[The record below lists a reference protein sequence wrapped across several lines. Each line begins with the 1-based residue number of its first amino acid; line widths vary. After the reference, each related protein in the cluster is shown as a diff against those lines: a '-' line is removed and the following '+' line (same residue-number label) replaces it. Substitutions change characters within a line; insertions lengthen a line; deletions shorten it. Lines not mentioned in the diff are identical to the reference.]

1 MLAAQLGL
9 TLILLT
15 VCSFVPG
22 FIAVRRLPWNPLE
35 KLCGSIA
42 LSLTILYLV
51 CFGAY
56 CFAPGFLTAI
66 CRGFAGASVL
76 LGVLAWKDIR
86 RLVRSYGA
94 RQALAGFSFLLAWT
108 LAMLSM
114 IRNYSGALWAGD
126 WAEHFQRTLIFLHRF
141 PARVPI
147 VGDYKLPARPP
158 MMNVL
163 GAFFLAQTA
172 DRYEIFQLVFAFLN
186 LLLFLS
192 CCLMMRALRRD
203 DSESGVKKRSSRVLP
218 LVALFA
224 MNPMLMENA
233 TYAWTKE
240 LTAFFVALAL
250 WLYLAGLRKNDGV
263 RIVAA
268 FLALAA
274 GLLVHYS
281 AGPYIAFLALHYL
294 IRVLPKRPD
303 KLRELAVIGGACG
316 LLLATWFGWSIAVY
330 GIHDTFASNTSV
342 TSGAQ
347 YPGSTLAKIGANLF
361 DTAVPAIFRDPDA
374 LSMFDQPNTAGKLR
388 DNFFAIYQ
396 TNLIFG
402 MGLIGGPLALW
413 LFCRAVRRA
422 VGRESRFWLYLA
434 PFVVVTGIAVVGER
448 DQVGV
453 AHLTLIAIE
462 ALGVTLIAA
471 SFPWRR
477 WTAIFVIAGCVVDFS
492 LGVFLQARVESF
504 DNTPQRTVFEGF
516 NLIGNDLQLGAMGP
530 DSLSGAAWRN
540 WHLKNQE
547 ALDNEWLRRD
557 RQLPQNSA
565 VVQRYANLFEQD
577 LKSNAQ
583 DWQGWYGRNGGAMT
597 FLGDH
602 SAGPSRGGW
611 DARPVAMLL
620 LFAGLLGVFSRESMR
635 LAPAEARKPAGIGKP
650 TARKPVAR
658 KR

>member
-9 TLILLT
+9 TLLLLA
-15 VCSFVPG
+15 VCSFTPG

-35 KLCGSIA
+35 KICGSIA
-42 LSLTILYLV
+42 LSLIVLYLV

-56 CFAPGFLTAI
+56 CLAPAYLPLACRAFAAV
-66 CRGFAGASVL
+66 SVL
-76 LGVLAWKDIR
+76 LAVLAWKDIR
-86 RLVRSYGA
+86 RLASSHGA
-94 RQALAGFSFLLAWT
+94 RQALAAYSFLLAWA
-108 LAMLSM
+108 LAILTM

-126 WAEHFQRTLIFLHRF
+126 WAEHFQRTLFFLHRF
-141 PARVPI
+141 PIRVPI

-158 MMNVL
+158 LMNVL

-186 LLLFLS
+186 LLLLLP
-192 CCLMMRALRRD
+192 CCLMLRAL
-203 DSESGVKKRSSRVLP
+203 VKQRSARTLP

-240 LTAFFVALAL
+240 LTAFFVVLAL
-250 WLYLAGLRKNDGV
+250 WLYLAGLRKSDGV

-268 FLALAA
+268 FVALAA

-294 IRVLPKRPD
+294 IRVFPKRPH
-303 KLRELAVIGGACG
+303 KLRDLAVIGCACG
-316 LLLATWFGWSIAVY
+316 LLLATWFGWSIAAY

-342 TSGAQ
+342 TSSAQ
-347 YPGSTLAKIGANLF
+347 YQGSTFAKIGGNLL

-402 MGLIGGPLALW
+402 MGLIGGPFALW
-413 LFCRAVRRA
+413 LFYHAMRRH

-434 PFVVVTGIAVVGER
+434 PFVVVAGIAVVGER
-448 DQVGV
+448 DNIGV
-453 AHLTLIAIE
+453 AHLTLIPIE

-471 SFPWRR
+471 SFPWPR
-477 WTAIFVIAGCVVDFS
+477 WTAALLIAGCVIDFS
-492 LGVFLQARVESF
+492 LGVFLQARVEGF
-504 DNTPQRTVFEGF
+504 DNTPQKAVFEGF
-516 NLIGNDLQLGAMGP
+516 NLVGNDLQLGAMGP
-530 DSLSGAAWRN
+530 DSLSESAWRN
-540 WHLKNQE
+540 WHMKNQE
-547 ALDNEWLRRD
+547 AQDNQWLRRD
-557 RQLPQNSA
+557 RQLPQNSP

-583 DWQGWYGRNGGAMT
+583 IWQGWYARNGGRTA

-602 SAGPSRGGW
+602 LAWPSSATWNAP
-611 DARPVAMLL
+611 ALAVLL
-620 LFAGLLGVFSRESMR
+620 LFAGLLSVFWRQSIR
-635 LAPAEARKPAGIGKP
+635 LAPAEARKP
-650 TARKPVAR
+650 TAARNPAAR

>member
-1 MLAAQLGL
+1 MLAAELGL
-9 TLILLT
+9 TLLLLA

-22 FIAVRRLPWNPLE
+22 FMAVRRLSWNPLE
-35 KLCGSIA
+35 KLCGSVA
-42 LSLTILYLV
+42 LSLTVLYLV

-56 CFAPGFLTAI
+56 CFAPGSLTAI
-66 CRGFAGASVL
+66 CRAFAAASVL
-76 LGVLAWKDIR
+76 LGLLAWKDIR

-94 RQALAGFSFLLAWT
+94 RQALAGYGFLLAWT
-108 LAMLSM
+108 LTILSM
-114 IRNYSGALWAGD
+114 IRNYSGVGWTGD
-126 WAEHFQRTLIFLHRF
+126 WAEHFQRTLFFLHRF
-141 PARVPI
+141 PVHTPI
-147 VGDYKLPARPP
+147 TGGYKFPARPP
-158 MMNVL
+158 MMNLL

-172 DRYEIFQLVFAFLN
+172 DRFEIFQLAFAFLN
-186 LLLFLS
+186 LLLFLP
-192 CCLMMRALRRD
+192 CCLTLRALI
-203 DSESGVKKRSSRVLP
+203 KKRSARVLP

-233 TYAWTKE
+233 TYAWTKA
-240 LTAFFVALAL
+240 LTVFFVVFAL

-263 RIVAA
+263 RLVAA

-294 IRVLPKRPD
+294 IRVFPKRPH
-303 KLRELAVIGGACG
+303 KLREFAVIGGACG

-347 YPGSTLAKIGANLF
+347 YPGSALVKIGGNLL
-361 DTAVPAIFRDPDA
+361 DTAVPAIFRNPDA

-402 MGLIGGPLALW
+402 MGLIGGPFAFW
-413 LFCRAVRRA
+413 LFCRAMRRA
-422 VGRESRFWLYLA
+422 GREVRFWLYLA
-434 PFVVVTGIAVVGER
+434 PFVVVAGIAVVGER
-448 DQVGV
+448 DYIGV

-477 WTAIFVIAGCVVDFS
+477 WMAVFLIAGCVVDFS

-504 DNTPQRTVFEGF
+504 DNTPQKTVFEGF
-516 NLIGNDLQLGAMGP
+516 NLVGNDLQLGAMGQ

-540 WHLKNQE
+540 WHLKNRA

-565 VVQRYANLFEQD
+565 VVQRYADLFEQD

-583 DWQGWYGRNGGAMT
+583 DWQGWYARNGGAMT

-602 SAGPSRGGW
+602 LGPAADGW
-611 DARPVAMLL
+611 NIPSLAVLL
-620 LFAGLLGVFSRESMR
+620 LFAGLLGVFAKQSTR
-635 LAPAEARKPAGIGKP
+635 LAPGEARKPAVGLGKP
-650 TARKPVAR
+650 TVRKPTVR

>member
-9 TLILLT
+9 TLLLLA

-35 KLCGSIA
+35 KLGGSIG
-42 LSLTILYLV
+42 LSLTVLYLV

-56 CFAPGFLTAI
+56 CFAPGSLTAV
-66 CRGFAGASVL
+66 CRAFAVASVL
-76 LGVLAWKDIR
+76 LGILAWKDIV

-94 RQALAGFSFLLAWT
+94 RQALAGYGFLLAWT
-108 LAMLSM
+108 LAILCM

-126 WAEHFQRTLIFLHRF
+126 WAEHFQRTLFFLHRF
-141 PARVPI
+141 PTRVPI

-186 LLLFLS
+186 LLLLLP
-192 CCLMMRALRRD
+192 CCLMLRAL
-203 DSESGVKKRSSRVLP
+203 VKKRSGRVLP

-233 TYAWTKE
+233 TYTWTKE
-240 LTAFFVALAL
+240 LTAFFVVLAL

-263 RIVAA
+263 RIAAA

-274 GLLVHYS
+274 GLLAHYS

-294 IRVLPKRPD
+294 IRVFPKRPH
-303 KLRELAVIGGACG
+303 KLRELAVIGCACG

-347 YPGSTLAKIGANLF
+347 YRGSTLVKIGENLF

-374 LSMFDQPNTAGKLR
+374 LSMFDQPNAAGKLR

-402 MGLIGGPLALW
+402 MGLIGGPFALW
-413 LFCRAVRRA
+413 LFCRAMRRHA
-422 VGRESRFWLYLA
+422 GGREYRFWLYLA
-434 PFVVVTGIAVVGER
+434 PFVVAAGIAVVGER
-448 DQVGV
+448 DNIGV

-462 ALGVTLIAA
+462 ALGITLIAA

-477 WTAIFVIAGCVVDFS
+477 WTAMLLIAGCVVDFS
-492 LGVFLQARVESF
+492 LGVFLQARVEGF
-504 DNTPQRTVFEGF
+504 DNTPQKTVFEGF
-516 NLIGNDLQLGAMGP
+516 NLVGNDLQLGAMGP
-530 DSLSGAAWRN
+530 DSLSGAAWRY
-540 WHLKNQE
+540 WHMKNQE

-557 RQLPQNSA
+557 GQLPQDSA
-565 VVQRYANLFEQD
+565 VVRRYANVFEQD
-577 LKSNAQ
+577 LESNAQ

-602 SAGPSRGGW
+602 LAGPSFGGW
-611 DARPVAMLL
+611 NAPSLAVLL
-620 LFAGLLGVFSRESMR
+620 MFAGLLGVFWRQSMR
-635 LAPAEARKPAGIGKP
+635 LAPAEVIKPTAGIGKP
-650 TARKPVAR
+650 AARKAAGR

>member
-9 TLILLT
+9 SLILLA
-15 VCSFVPG
+15 VCSFAPG

-35 KLCGSIA
+35 KLCGSIG
-42 LSLTILYLV
+42 LSLVVLYLA

-56 CFAPGFLTAI
+56 CFAPGYLTLV
-66 CRGFAGASVL
+66 CRAFAAASVL
-76 LGVLAWKDIR
+76 LAVLVWNDIR

-94 RQALAGFSFLLAWT
+94 RQALAGYVFLLAWV

-114 IRNYSGALWAGD
+114 IRNYSGALWVGD
-126 WAEHFQRTLIFLHRF
+126 WAEHFQRTLFFLHRF
-141 PARVPI
+141 PIRGPI

-186 LLLFLS
+186 LLLLLP
-192 CCLMMRALRRD
+192 CCLMLRAL
-203 DSESGVKKRSSRVLP
+203 VKQRSSRVLP

-240 LTAFFVALAL
+240 LTAFFVVLAL

-294 IRVLPKRPD
+294 IRVFPKRPHR
-303 KLRELAVIGGACG
+303 LREVAVIVCACG

-342 TSGAQ
+342 TAGSQ
-347 YPGSTLAKIGANLF
+347 YQGSALVKIAGNLL

-374 LSMFDQPNTAGKLR
+374 ASMFDQPNAAGKLR

-402 MGLIGGPLALW
+402 MGLIGGPFALW
-413 LFCRAVRRA
+413 LFYRAMRRPA
-422 VGRESRFWLYLA
+422 AGREHRFWLYLA
-434 PFVVVTGIAVVGER
+434 PFVVVAGIAVVGER
-448 DQVGV
+448 DNIGV

-477 WTAIFVIAGCVVDFS
+477 WTAVFLIAGCVVDFS
-492 LGVFLQARVESF
+492 LGVFVQARVESF

-530 DSLSGAAWRN
+530 DSLSAAAWRN
-540 WHLKNQE
+540 WHMKNQE
-547 ALDNEWLRRD
+547 AQDNQWLRRD
-557 RQLPQNSA
+557 RQLPQNSP

-583 DWQGWYGRNGGAMT
+583 DWQGWYARSGGAMT

-602 SAGPSRGGW
+602 LDWPSPGSW
-611 DARPVAMLL
+611 NAPSVVMLL
-620 LFAGLLGVFSRESMR
+620 LFAGLLGVLWKQSMR
-635 LAPAEARKPAGIGKP
+635 FAPAEAGKP
-650 TARKPVAR
+650 TAARKPSVR

>member
-9 TLILLT
+9 SLILLA
-15 VCSFVPG
+15 VCSFAPG

-42 LSLTILYLV
+42 LSLIVLYLV

-56 CFAPGFLTAI
+56 CLAPGYLTAV
-66 CRGFAGASVL
+66 CRSSAAASVL
-76 LGVLAWKDIR
+76 LGLLAWKDIR

-94 RQALAGFSFLLAWT
+94 RQALEGYGFLLAWT
-108 LAMLSM
+108 LTMLSM

-126 WAEHFQRTLIFLHRF
+126 WAEHFQRTLFFLHRF
-141 PARVPI
+141 PLRVPI

-163 GAFFLAQTA
+163 AAFFLAQTA

-186 LLLFLS
+186 LLLLLP
-192 CCLMMRALRRD
+192 CCLMLRPL
-203 DSESGVKKRSSRVLP
+203 VKQRSSRVLP

-240 LTAFFVALAL
+240 LTAFFVVFAL
-250 WLYLAGLRKNDGV
+250 WLYLAGMRKNDGV

-281 AGPYIAFLALHYL
+281 AGPYIAFLVLHYL
-294 IRVLPKRPD
+294 IRVFPKRPH

-316 LLLATWFGWSIAVY
+316 LLLATWFGWSIAAY

-347 YPGSTLAKIGANLF
+347 YPGSTLVKIGANLL

-374 LSMFDQPNTAGKLR
+374 LSMFDQPNAAGKLR

-402 MGLIGGPLALW
+402 MGLIGGPFAFW
-413 LFCRAVRRA
+413 LFWRAMRKPA
-422 VGRESRFWLYLA
+422 AGPESRFWLYLA
-434 PFVVVTGIAVVGER
+434 PFVIVAGIAVVGER
-448 DQVGV
+448 DNIGV

-462 ALGVTLIAA
+462 ALGITLIAA

-477 WTAIFVIAGCVVDFS
+477 WTATLLIAGCVVDFS

-504 DNTPQRTVFEGF
+504 DNTPQKTAFEGF

-540 WHLKNQE
+540 WHMKNQE
-547 ALDNEWLRRD
+547 ALDDAWLRRD

-565 VVQRYANLFEQD
+565 VVQRYASLFEQD
-577 LKSNAQ
+577 LKSNSQ
-583 DWQGWYGRNGGAMT
+583 DWQGWYARNGGAIT

-602 SAGPSRGGW
+602 LDRPSIGGW
-611 DARPVAMLL
+611 DVPSLAVLL
-620 LFAGLLGVFSRESMR
+620 LFAGLLGVFWKQSMQ
-635 LAPAEARKPAGIGKP
+635 LAPAEARKPA
-650 TARKPVAR
+650 VAR
-658 KR
+658 KSSVRKH

>member
-9 TLILLT
+9 TLLLFA
-15 VCSFVPG
+15 VCSFTPG
-22 FIAVRRLPWNPLE
+22 FVAVRRLRWNPLE

-42 LSLTILYLV
+42 LSLIILYLV

-56 CFAPGFLTAI
+56 CLTPAYLTGVCRAFAAV
-66 CRGFAGASVL
+66 SVL
-76 LGVLAWKDIR
+76 LTVLAWKDIR
-86 RLVRSYGA
+86 RVVSSHGA
-94 RQALAGFSFLLAWT
+94 RQALAGYGFLLAWA
-108 LAMLSM
+108 LAILAM

-126 WAEHFQRTLIFLHRF
+126 WAEHFQRTLFFLHRF
-141 PARVPI
+141 PLRVPI

-186 LLLFLS
+186 LLLLLP
-192 CCLMMRALRRD
+192 CCLMLRAL
-203 DSESGVKKRSSRVLP
+203 VKQRSARVLP

-240 LTAFFVALAL
+240 LTAFFVVLAL
-250 WLYLAGLRKNDGV
+250 WLYLAGLRKSDGV
-263 RIVAA
+263 RIAAA
-268 FLALAA
+268 FVALAA

-294 IRVLPKRPD
+294 IRVFPERPHR
-303 KLRELAVIGGACG
+303 LRELAVIGCSCG
-316 LLLATWFGWSIAVY
+316 LLLATWFGWSIAAY

-342 TSGAQ
+342 TSVAQ
-347 YPGSTLAKIGANLF
+347 YQGSTLAKSGGNLL

-374 LSMFDQPNTAGKLR
+374 VSMFDQPNAAGKLR

-402 MGLIGGPLALW
+402 MGLIGGPFALW
-413 LFCRAVRRA
+413 LFFRAMRRPA
-422 VGRESRFWLYLA
+422 TGREYRFWLYLA
-434 PFVVVTGIAVVGER
+434 PFVVVAGIAVVGER
-448 DQVGV
+448 DNIGV

-477 WTAIFVIAGCVVDFS
+477 WTAVLLIAGCIVDFS

-504 DNTPQRTVFEGF
+504 DNTPQKTIFEGF
-516 NLIGNDLQLGAMGP
+516 NLVGNDLQLGAMGP
-530 DSLSGAAWRN
+530 DSLSESAWRN
-540 WHLKNQE
+540 WHMKNQE
-547 ALDNEWLRRD
+547 AQDNQWLRRD
-557 RQLPQNSA
+557 RQLPQNSP

-583 DWQGWYGRNGGAMT
+583 VWQGWYARNGGRTA

-602 SAGPSRGGW
+602 LAWPSSANWNAPSL
-611 DARPVAMLL
+611 AMLL
-620 LFAGLLGVFSRESMR
+620 LFAGLLGVFWKQSMR
-635 LAPAEARKPAGIGKP
+635 LAPEEARKPA
-650 TARKPVAR
+650 ARR
-658 KR
+658 R

>member
-9 TLILLT
+9 TLLLLA
-15 VCSFVPG
+15 VCSFAPG

-35 KLCGSIA
+35 KLCGSIG
-42 LSLTILYLV
+42 LSLIVLYLV

-56 CFAPGFLTAI
+56 CLAPGSLTAV
-66 CRGFAGASVL
+66 CRAFAAASVL
-76 LGVLAWKDIR
+76 MGVLAWKDIR
-86 RLVRSYGA
+86 RLVCSYGA
-94 RQALAGFSFLLAWT
+94 RQALAGYGFLLAWT
-108 LAMLSM
+108 LAILSM
-114 IRNYSGALWAGD
+114 IRNYSGAFWVGD
-126 WAEHFQRTLIFLHRF
+126 WAEHFQRTLFFLHRF
-141 PARVPI
+141 PVRVPI

-172 DRYEIFQLVFAFLN
+172 DRYETFQLVFTFLN
-186 LLLFLS
+186 LLLLLP
-192 CCLMMRALRRD
+192 CCLMLR
-203 DSESGVKKRSSRVLP
+203 GLTKKRSARVLP

-233 TYAWTKE
+233 TYTWTKD
-240 LTAFFVALAL
+240 LTAFFVVLAL
-250 WLYLAGLRKNDGV
+250 WLYLAGLRKNDGL
-263 RIVAA
+263 RIAAA
-268 FLALAA
+268 FLALAG

-294 IRVLPKRPD
+294 FRVFPKRPH
-303 KLRELAVIGGACG
+303 KLRELAIIACACG
-316 LLLATWFGWSIAVY
+316 LLLATWFGWSIATY

-342 TSGAQ
+342 TSSAQ
-347 YPGSTLAKIGANLF
+347 YRGSTVMKIGSNLL

-374 LSMFDQPNTAGKLR
+374 LSMFDQPNAAGKLR

-402 MGLIGGPLALW
+402 MGLIGGPVAFW
-413 LFCRAVRRA
+413 IFCRAMRRPA
-422 VGRESRFWLYLA
+422 RGREYRFWLYLA
-434 PFVVVTGIAVVGER
+434 PFVIVAGIAVVGER
-448 DQVGV
+448 DYIGV

-462 ALGVTLIAA
+462 ALGITLIAA

-477 WTAIFVIAGCVVDFS
+477 WTAVLLIAGCVVDFS

-504 DNTPQRTVFEGF
+504 DNTPSKTVFEGF

-530 DSLSGAAWRN
+530 DSLSAAAWRN
-540 WHLKNQE
+540 WHMKNQE
-547 ALDNEWLRRD
+547 GQDNQWLRRD
-557 RQLPQNSA
+557 RQLPQESP

-583 DWQGWYGRNGGAMT
+583 DWQGWYARNGGAMT

-602 SAGPSRGGW
+602 L
-611 DARPVAMLL
+611 ARPSFDGWNAPTLAVLL
-620 LFAGLLGVFSRESMR
+620 LFAGLLGVFWKHSMR
-635 LAPAEARKPAGIGKP
+635 LAPAEPRKPAVALGKP

>member
-9 TLILLT
+9 TLLLLG

-22 FIAVRRLPWNPLE
+22 FMVVRRLPWNPLE

-42 LSLTILYLV
+42 LSLTVLYLV
-51 CFGAY
+51 CFGSY
-56 CFAPGFLTAI
+56 CFAPGSLTAV
-66 CRGFAGASVL
+66 CRAFAAASVL
-76 LGVLAWKDIR
+76 LGLLAWKDIN
-86 RLVRSYGA
+86 RLARSHGA
-94 RQALAGFSFLLAWT
+94 RQALQGYGFLLAWT
-108 LAMLSM
+108 LAILSM

-126 WAEHFQRTLIFLHRF
+126 WAEHFQRTLFFLHRF
-141 PARVPI
+141 PTRVPI

-186 LLLFLS
+186 LLLFLA
-192 CCLMMRALRRD
+192 CCLMMRAL
-203 DSESGVKKRSSRVLP
+203 VKKRSARILP

-233 TYAWTKE
+233 AYTWTKE

-250 WLYLAGLRKNDGV
+250 WLYLAGLRKDDGV
-263 RIVAA
+263 RMAAA
-268 FLALAA
+268 FVALAA

-281 AGPYIAFLALHYL
+281 AGPYIAFLALHYV
-294 IRVLPKRPD
+294 IRVFPQRPNR
-303 KLRELAVIGGACG
+303 LREIAVIGGACG
-316 LLLATWFGWSIAVY
+316 LLLATWFGWSMAVY
-330 GIHDTFASNTSV
+330 GIQDTFASNTSI

-347 YPGSTLAKIGANLF
+347 YRGSTLVKIGGNLL
-361 DTAVPAIFRDPDA
+361 DTAVPGIFRNPDA
-374 LSMFDQPNTAGKLR
+374 LSMFDQANTAGKLR

-402 MGLIGGPLALW
+402 MGLIGGPFAFW
-413 LFCRAVRRA
+413 LFCRAMQRRPA
-422 VGRESRFWLYLA
+422 RGRESRFWLYLA
-434 PFVVVTGIAVVGER
+434 PFVIVTGIAVVGER
-448 DQVGV
+448 DSVGV

-462 ALGVTLIAA
+462 ALGITLIAA

-477 WTAIFVIAGCVVDFS
+477 RTAVFLIAGCVVDFS

-504 DNTPQRTVFEGF
+504 DNTPQKTVFEGF
-516 NLIGNDLQLGAMGP
+516 NLVGKDLQLGAIGP
-530 DSLSGAAWRN
+530 DSLSEAAWRN
-540 WHLKNQE
+540 WHMKNQE
-547 ALDNEWLRRD
+547 ALDGEWLRRD

-583 DWQGWYGRNGGAMT
+583 VWQGWYARNGGAMT
-597 FLGDH
+597 FLGDRLAWP
-602 SAGPSRGGW
+602 SASGWNAPSL
-611 DARPVAMLL
+611 AMLL
-620 LFAGLLGVFSRESMR
+620 LFAGLLGVLWKHSMR
-635 LAPAEARKPAGIGKP
+635 LAPAEARKPTAGLNKP
-650 TARKPVAR
+650 APRKPVPR
-658 KR
+658 QRR